1 MTEQL
6 DLGSPWVRATI
17 DGGVLRVQSDRIE
30 RRNAMTQDMY
40 RAVKRA
46 AIHAD
51 RTDGIRAVVLTGT
64 YDVFASGGD
73 MGGNAA
79 RDAGLEAEWDPTE
92 NFPFRHLERCRK
104 PVIAAVNGLCH
115 AGGLNL
121 VLYCDFSIA
130 SDRAT
135 FRAPELL
142 RGIPDPWLMA
152 RLPEY
157 VGIGMARRLMFTAA
171 RLDASEALALGLVAR
186 VVPHGELSDAVA
198 AELAEVMR
206 CGPESMATAKSAIVA
221 GLRPPDA
228 GLFVRTMMSPEM
240 VEGMTAFLEKRDPEW
255 LP

>member
-17 DGGVLRVQSDRIE
+17 DGGVLTVQIDRTE

-51 RTDGIRAVVLTGT
+51 RTAEIRAVVLTGT
-64 YDVFASGGD
+64 DDVFASGGD

-79 RDAGLEAEWDPTE
+79 RDPGLEAEWDPTE

-104 PVIAAVNGLCH
+104 PVVSAVNGLCH

-121 VLYCDFSIA
+121 VLYSDFSVA
-130 SDRAT
+130 SDRAS

-142 RGIPDPWLMA
+142 RGIPDPWLLA
-152 RLPEY
+152 RLPHY
-157 VGIGMARRLMFTAA
+157 VGVGAARRLLFTAA
-171 RLDASEALALGLVAR
+171 RIEAAEALTLGLVGS
-186 VVPHGELSDAVA
+186 VVPHDELETAVA
-198 AELAEVMR
+198 ADIGEVLR
-206 CGPESMATAKSAIVA
+206 CGPEASAAAKAAVVA
-221 GLRPPDA
+221 GLPQPDT
-228 GLFVRTMMSPEM
+228 GLFVKTLMSPEM
-240 VEGMTAFLEKRDPEW
+240 TEGMTAFLEKRDPNW